1 MSNTNVA
8 GESIEFNVYPNPT
21 DGEFINLAWGSAL
34 ASNQNLTLA
43 VMDGAGKCVEFITH
57 NTGAANN
64 YNHVFQNRLA
74 TGFYLIIVT
83 QGDKR
88 IEKKLIVN

>member
-21 DGEFINLAWGSAL
+21 NGEFINLAWGSSL

-43 VMDGAGKCVEFITH
+43 VMDGAGKCVEFITL
-57 NTGAANN
+57 NTGVASN
-64 YNHVFQNRLA
+64 YNHVFPHRLA
-74 TGFYLIIVT
+74 TGFYVIIVS